1 MALFGKKDNTV
12 KGWMV
17 DDEQVA
23 TNRQLLDERFSEL
36 FEVGALREVYRGR
49 VISIYAVAENSYGF
63 IPFDRILGEDDFWFN
78 FIDAFDIKRVLKE
91 ERYFESVLNMRR
103 KEKKL
108 GALTDETAE
117 KLLQM
122 HDSYLEQGKKKITPK
137 RENNLFRDKLYY
149 GLERPTEIFDE
160 LEDAFQAKLDA
171 MDNPELSEEAP
182 EQEEE

>member
-23 TNRQLLDERFSEL
+23 VNRQLLDERFSEL
-36 FEVGALREVYRGR
+36 FELGALREVYRGR

-78 FIDAFDIKRVLKE
+78 FIDAFDIKRVLKD
-91 ERYFESVLNMRR
+91 ERYFESVLNVRR

-108 GALTDETAE
+108 GALTDETAQ
-117 KLLQM
+117 KLLEM
-122 HDSYLEQGKKKITPK
+122 NDTYLEQGKRKITPK

-149 GLERPTEIFDE
+149 GVERPTVIFDE
-160 LEDAFQAKLDA
+160 LEDVFQAKLEA
-171 MDNPELSEEAP
+171 MDNPELNDADEH
-182 EQEEE
+182 EEE